1 MMYYTVYKVTNKINN
16 KVYIGC
22 HKTKDINDGYMG
34 SGKHLTYS
42 QNKYGIEN
50 FEKEILYIFDNA
62 TDMSAKEREIVNEQ
76 FVADQN
82 TYNLKQGGQG
92 GWDFVNTTGKN
103 IYGNNGSTPNVKDNF
118 IRGRQTQTIR
128 RQNDPNYAKSINEK
142 ISKSLKGHEGYFKG
156 KNHTEETKTA
166 IGKNSSVHQKGSGN
180 SQYNTRWVFS
190 LEEKRSMKIK
200 KSDPL
205 PVGWFEGRKIS
216 FK

>member
-1 MMYYTVYKVTNKINN
+1 MYYTVYKVTNKINN
-16 KVYIGC
+16 KIYIGC
-22 HKTKDINDGYMG
+22 HKTTDINDGYMG

-50 FEKEILYIFDNA
+50 FEKEILYVFDNA
-62 TDMSAKEREIVNEQ
+62 TEMLAKEREIVNEQ

-82 TYNLKQGGQG
+82 TYNLRQGGQG

-103 IYGNNGSTPNVKDNF
+103 IYGNNGKTPNVKDNF
-118 IRGRQTQTIR
+118 ARGRQTQTVR

-142 ISKSLKGHEGYFKG
+142 ISNSLKGHEGYFKG
-156 KNHTEETKTA
+156 KNHTEESKIA
-166 IGKNSSVHQKGSGN
+166 IGKNSAIHQKGSSN
-180 SQYNTRWVFS
+180 SQYNTKWIFS

-200 KSDPL
+200 KTDPL